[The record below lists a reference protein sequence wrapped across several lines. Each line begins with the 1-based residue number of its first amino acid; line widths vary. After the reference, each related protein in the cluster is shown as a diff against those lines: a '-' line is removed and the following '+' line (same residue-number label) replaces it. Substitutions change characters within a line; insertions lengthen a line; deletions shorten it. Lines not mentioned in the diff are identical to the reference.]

1 MVLKFPSRWRLPCAR
16 CRDCPSA
23 RSSLP
28 VVVASNNA
36 ATPTITPTFS
46 PRPFTFQTQCFPQQ
60 QSTFF
65 APQPVVHF
73 FSVPCAVLCCAVLR
87 CAVLCAVRCG
97 ALSCDTAQP
106 ERRTENL
113 PQASRAPLPF
123 STNIPFTHYP
133 PPSRRPRPLLHCL
146 LLCIVTTDRPP
157 SPAKTKVS
165 QLRALGFTS
174 DGVPASGCATT
185 AAQHII
191 AHTLPI
197 HGATLILAS
206 HLLFPRPATRITFPP
221 SKPSRKK
228 KNRVMRPDPE
238 KLHA

>member
-1 MVLKFPSRWRLPCAR
+1 MRPLPGLSICQIQFAR
-16 CRDCPSA
+16 CRCQQQRCHADDHTDVFSTPIHIPDPMFPPTA
-23 RSSLP
+23 IHFFR
-28 VVVASNNA
+28 A
-36 ATPTITPTFS
+36 ATR
-46 PRPFTFQTQCFPQQ
+46 RPLFLGAVC
-60 QSTFF
+60 
-65 APQPVVHF
+65 
-73 FSVPCAVLCCAVLR
+73 CAVLCCAALR
-87 CAVLCAVRCG
+87 CPVCGAVRCG

-228 KNRVMRPDPE
+228 KNRVMRPEPE